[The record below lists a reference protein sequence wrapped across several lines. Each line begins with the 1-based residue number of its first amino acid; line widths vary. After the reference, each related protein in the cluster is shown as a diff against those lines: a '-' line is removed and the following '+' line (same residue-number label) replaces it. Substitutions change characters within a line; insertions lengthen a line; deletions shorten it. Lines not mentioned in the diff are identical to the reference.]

1 MLCDGSLQLVYV
13 VWCFQIEIL
22 KRLQREAF
30 SDLMKLRDRQD
41 KVERVL
47 SFYKSSKGSPFQE
60 ASTHIR
66 GEIDA
71 LGALLLMIDV
81 NDQNTQDA
89 VRDAG
94 IRTGI
99 NSKFTFETTIR
110 QKDKLVTEFVATEK
124 GIGDALGSP
133 LSLSKVL
140 YAADFSDWFSMV
152 AVPVGARCRDVGVP
166 SSYQVQIM

>member
-1 MLCDGSLQLVYV
+1 MHG
-13 VWCFQIEIL
+13 FQIEIL

-66 GEIDA
+66 GEIDV
-71 LGALLLMIDV
+71 LGVLLMMIDI
-81 NDQNTQDA
+81 NDQQNVDA
-89 VRDAG
+89 IQRAG

-99 NSKFTFETTIR
+99 DSRFTFETAIR
-110 QKDKLVTEFVATEK
+110 QKDTLVTEFVATEK
-124 GIGDALGSP
+124 GQGDVLGGP
-133 LSLSKVL
+133 LSLSKIL
-140 YAADFSDWFSMV
+140 YAANVSDWFSMV
-152 AVPVGARCRDVGVP
+152 AVPVGARCRDVVVA
-166 SSYQVQIM
+166 SSYQVQTM